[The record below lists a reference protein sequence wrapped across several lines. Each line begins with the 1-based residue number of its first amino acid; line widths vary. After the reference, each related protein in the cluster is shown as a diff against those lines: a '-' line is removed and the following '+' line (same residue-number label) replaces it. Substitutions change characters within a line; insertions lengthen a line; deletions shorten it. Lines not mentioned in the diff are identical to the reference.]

1 MGGTCSLVERQYVSQ
16 RDSGRYMQP
25 RGEAV
30 CKSEPCE
37 SVVEGWYLTVPRIIH
52 VSLMIVEI

>member
-1 MGGTCSLVERQYVSQ
+1 MAQQTVAAAEEKESSLVERQYVSQ

-30 CKSEPCE
+30 CKSEGRWE
-37 SVVEGWYLTVPRIIH
+37 VHAASWRG
-52 VSLMIVEI
+52 SM